1 MKTIQCRGYS
11 LHLTRNQFC
20 DKVRKYTSKGELNM
34 KDINYDILFAVDV
47 VDDNGEIMVIKDK
60 PITEVALGRTNEY
73 KIFSKALKTAKDL
86 AKMSKNFKIIRE
98 NTIQVT
104 PMFVVESADKQE
116 SCGLGRVEL
125 IVDNNGE
132 VIPVE
137 DSMFE
142 SQAEI
147 LKAK

>member
-1 MKTIQCRGYS
+1 
-11 LHLTRNQFC
+11 
-20 DKVRKYTSKGELNM
+20 M

-98 NTIQVT
+98 NTIQIT

-116 SCGLGRVEL
+116 GCGLGRVEL

-142 SQAEI
+142 SQVEI

>member
-1 MKTIQCRGYS
+1 MKLKAHKIS
-11 LHLTRNQFC
+11 LASSRVLPKKKILTLSLLLL
-20 DKVRKYTSKGELNM
+20 SKFSSWL
-34 KDINYDILFAVDV
+34 
-47 VDDNGEIMVIKDK
+47 
-60 PITEVALGRTNEY
+60 TNEY

>member
-1 MKTIQCRGYS
+1 
-11 LHLTRNQFC
+11 
-20 DKVRKYTSKGELNM
+20 M

-47 VDDNGEIMVIKDK
+47 VDDNREIMVIKDK

-142 SQAEI
+142 GQAEI

>member
-1 MKTIQCRGYS
+1 M
-11 LHLTRNQFC
+11 TRNQFY

-47 VDDNGEIMVIKDK
+47 VDDNGEIMAINDK
-60 PITEVALGRTNEY
+60 PITKVVLGRTNEY
-73 KIFSKALKTAKDL
+73 KIFSQALKTAKDL

-98 NTIQVT
+98 NNIQVT

>member
-1 MKTIQCRGYS
+1 
-11 LHLTRNQFC
+11 
-20 DKVRKYTSKGELNM
+20 
-34 KDINYDILFAVDV
+34 
-47 VDDNGEIMVIKDK
+47 
-60 PITEVALGRTNEY
+60 
-73 KIFSKALKTAKDL
+73 
-86 AKMSKNFKIIRE
+86 
-98 NTIQVT
+98 
-104 PMFVVESADKQE
+104 MFVVESADKQE

-142 SQAEI
+142 GQAEI

>member
-1 MKTIQCRGYS
+1 MKTIQCRDYP
-11 LHLTRNQFC
+11 LHLTRNQSC
-20 DKVRKYTSKGELNM
+20 DKIRKYTSKGELNM